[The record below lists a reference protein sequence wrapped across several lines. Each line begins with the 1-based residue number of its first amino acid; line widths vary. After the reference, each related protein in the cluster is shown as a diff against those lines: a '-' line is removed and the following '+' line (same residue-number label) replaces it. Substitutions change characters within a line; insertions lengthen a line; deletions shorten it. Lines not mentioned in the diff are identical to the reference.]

1 MFRIPEPATSLFL
14 YSNLQ
19 HLKHCLIDPI
29 ESKIYIRQVCAH
41 GLQIVLN
48 LNLALF
54 MPHSLQGC
62 VNSVSGGEEV
72 VDIARLC
79 IWALFMVVMVGFMGH

>member
-1 MFRIPEPATSLFL
+1 MFRIPKPTASLFL
-14 YSNLQ
+14 YSDLQ
-19 HLKHCLIDPI
+19 HLEHCLIYPI
-29 ESKIYIRQVCAH
+29 ESKIYTRQVCAH
-41 GLQIVLN
+41 RLQIVLN

-62 VNSVSGGEEV
+62 VNGVSGGEEV

-79 IWALFMVVMVGFMGH
+79 IWALFMVVMVGFVGH

>member
-1 MFRIPEPATSLFL
+1 
-14 YSNLQ
+14 
-19 HLKHCLIDPI
+19 
-29 ESKIYIRQVCAH
+29 
-41 GLQIVLN
+41 
-48 LNLALF
+48 

-79 IWALFMVVMVGFMGH
+79 IWVLFMVVMVGFVGH